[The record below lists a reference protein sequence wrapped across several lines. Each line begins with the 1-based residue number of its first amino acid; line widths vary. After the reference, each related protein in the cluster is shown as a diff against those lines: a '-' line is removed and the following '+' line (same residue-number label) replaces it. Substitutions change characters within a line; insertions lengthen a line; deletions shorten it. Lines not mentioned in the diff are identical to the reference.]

1 MFLIAIRT
9 IAPPKQM
16 EWVGADAILCYWEY
30 QEDRVLFMI
39 GPKSKWL
46 KYPYDDS
53 VFLIPEVD
61 GLRIISKVGC
71 EFLQR
76 VPRMRSFSFF

>member
-1 MFLIAIRT
+1 MFFNINFFFRNTA
-9 IAPPKQM
+9 PKQM
-16 EWVGADAILCYWEY
+16 EWVGADAILCYWEN
-30 QEDRVLFMI
+30 QDDRLLQMI

-53 VFLIPEVD
+53 VFLISEVD
-61 GLRIISKVGC
+61 GLRIISKGGT

-76 VPRMRSFSFF
+76 VPSM